1 MDYFYSKTQDNDLWL
16 GFKPQ
21 YGWVIYDR
29 KLPSNKSAHGEV
41 YWIKCSDWT
50 FFKDKGSNWNYPEYS
65 FVVTYLKDIET
76 NQQKENEEKALSIL
90 DEYINKKRN
99 EMDLKY
105 IETIHNNYLEKKG
118 FSPRSVL
125 KATSERRESG
135 CWECKNTVDNK
146 YDYECSTCRWIIC
159 SSCGACKQFGCIERK
174 N

>member
-65 FVVTYLKDIET
+65 FVVTYLKDIDT

-99 EMDLKY
+99 NLGIFRPSLTQM
-105 IETIHNNYLEKKG
+105 N
-118 FSPRSVL
+118 
-125 KATSERRESG
+125 
-135 CWECKNTVDNK
+135 NTVDNK